1 MTQQQDV
8 SEKENMMQQDAPA
21 EEAAQTA
28 DENEKISDTESIR
41 LTGERTPV
49 QRDKTTMH
57 DEVQDFKFL
66 KPKSVRRET
75 SHSHSSSGSGH
86 HHHHHHRRHRK
97 KKMKTWKKVLLI
109 VVSVI
114 LALVIAVTGTV
125 IYLVFKGQS
134 ELFDVDLRIE
144 VPQSVPAEVQDN
156 GDYIVYDGAT
166 YRYNRDVTSLLFM
179 GVDKRNIDGVN
190 EVGTGGQSDVNVL
203 IAINVKSHKLSM
215 VAIPRDT
222 LAEVARYTP
231 SGTYNGMGTMQICL
245 GYAYGNGKETSC
257 DNMVS
262 SVSKLFYNL
271 PIKTYYA
278 LDLDGIAAMNDAVG
292 GVDVVS
298 PEDVSDVFVK
308 GESYHLEGKDA
319 EHFVRLRDKSKV
331 SSSLDRLERQ
341 KVYAK
346 SYLSTLQSKLKKNP
360 TSAITLFNE
369 SSPYSCTNLTAAKVA
384 YLAKEVMFGGGLKP
398 EILTVPGTMTYDGEL
413 ASYHVNEEKFFK
425 QFLEV
430 FYEKM

>member
-1 MTQQQDV
+1 MKQPSEENTTQQQDV

-41 LTGERTPV
+41 LTGEKTPV

-262 SVSKLFYNL
+262 SVSKLFGSLSDLLQQAQGGTTLWAAWMLFL
-271 PIKTYYA
+271 PRMCRT
-278 LDLDGIAAMNDAVG
+278 
-292 GVDVVS
+292 
-298 PEDVSDVFVK
+298 
-308 GESYHLEGKDA
+308 
-319 EHFVRLRDKSKV
+319 
-331 SSSLDRLERQ
+331 SLSR
-341 KVYAK
+341 AK
-346 SYLSTLQSKLKKNP
+346 ATIWRARTPSTLFACVTSPRFLPAWIVWSGRRFMPKATCPRCSQS
-360 TSAITLFNE
+360 
-369 SSPYSCTNLTAAKVA
+369 
-384 YLAKEVMFGGGLKP
+384 
-398 EILTVPGTMTYDGEL
+398 
-413 ASYHVNEEKFFK
+413 
-425 QFLEV
+425 
-430 FYEKM
+430 